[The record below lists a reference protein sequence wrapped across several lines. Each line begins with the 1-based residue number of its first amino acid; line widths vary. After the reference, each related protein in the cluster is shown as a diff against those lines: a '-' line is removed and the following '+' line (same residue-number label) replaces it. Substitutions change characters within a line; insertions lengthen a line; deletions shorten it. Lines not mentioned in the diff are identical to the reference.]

1 MNDTYEYVEDQSI
14 SIQHYVNHI
23 FKWMVLGVAITFLTA
38 FGLERTSFVYD
49 AGLIPLI
56 AIVLQLFVAVRIARH
71 LLSMKASTMKF
82 LYIAY
87 SVLTGMTFSIVISC
101 YTAMSVTLAFLV
113 AAIYFGAL
121 VIVGTVLKKDLTKIG
136 TICYTGLF
144 VYIIFSIIAMIFNLG
159 ISSLLLPLISLV
171 LFAGITA
178 YDMQKAIQFYYQAQ
192 SNNEML
198 TKLSIYGAFT
208 LYLDFVNIFL
218 DILQLLGKEN

>member
-1 MNDTYEYVEDQSI
+1 M
-14 SIQHYVNHI
+14 
-23 FKWMVLGVAITFLTA
+23 
-38 FGLERTSFVYD
+38 
-49 AGLIPLI
+49 IPLI

-113 AAIYFGAL
+113 AAIYFGVL

>member
-1 MNDTYEYVEDQSI
+1 
-14 SIQHYVNHI
+14 
-23 FKWMVLGVAITFLTA
+23 
-38 FGLERTSFVYD
+38 
-49 AGLIPLI
+49 
-56 AIVLQLFVAVRIARH
+56 
-71 LLSMKASTMKF
+71 
-82 LYIAY
+82 
-87 SVLTGMTFSIVISC
+87 
-101 YTAMSVTLAFLV
+101 
-113 AAIYFGAL
+113 
-121 VIVGTVLKKDLTKIG
+121 
-136 TICYTGLF
+136 
-144 VYIIFSIIAMIFNLG
+144 MIFNLG